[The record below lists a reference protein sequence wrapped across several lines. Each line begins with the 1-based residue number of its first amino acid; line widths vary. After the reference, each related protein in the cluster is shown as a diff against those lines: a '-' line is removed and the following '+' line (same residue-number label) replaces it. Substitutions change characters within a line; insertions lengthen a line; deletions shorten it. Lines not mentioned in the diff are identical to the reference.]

1 MEQRRR
7 LLGSEGTSS
16 STTTTLKVSL
26 LESLGQTWSGELVAL
41 FVEDWDLARAALSCH
56 LAPDLLCQCKKRVRI
71 ALSRSVHRAHC
82 VRSVWKIVS
91 QWSERDKLR
100 FSIR

>member
-41 FVEDWDLARAALSCH
+41 FVEDWDAQAALSCH
-56 LAPDLLCQCKKRVRI
+56 LAPDLCQCKKRVRI
-71 ALSRSVHRAHC
+71 ALSLTLDGLRQSGECGRIWSGGLLKF
-82 VRSVWKIVS
+82 RKIG
-91 QWSERDKLR
+91 
-100 FSIR
+100 